1 MIAEDQSIAYT
12 NVVSKEYFFHYSE
25 MELVIED
32 FISEIGEANLSIKGP
47 MFYALKNIPKDENM
61 YIELFMPVHED
72 KIPATESLMY
82 RSYYYVDD
90 MLMKRF
96 TGNYETLT
104 EFVYAE
110 LLQYIVDN
118 NLNLASPI
126 YHVFGGDESIQYVD
140 VKVSV
145 LSEE

>member
-1 MIAEDQSIAYT
+1 MIAVDQSIAYT
-12 NVVSKEYFFHYSE
+12 NVVSKEYFFHYSD
-25 MELVIED
+25 MEQVIED
-32 FISEIGEANLSIKGP
+32 FISEIGEANLAIKGP
-47 MFYALKNIPKDENM
+47 MFYSLKNIPKDENM

-72 KIPATESLMY
+72 KIPSTDSLMF
-82 RSYYYVDD
+82 RSYYYVDE

-104 EFVYAE
+104 EVVYAE

-126 YHVFGGDESIQYVD
+126 YHVFGGDESISYVD

-145 LSEE
+145 FSE